1 MPSTRRS
8 VPVTAAGFVLRY
20 PWRFFGL
27 LDHFRAGRYAILR
40 EGRRP
45 TSWRGT
51 GGDLDASGFRKSLIR
66 GVGLGRFGLLGEEVG
81 VFLERCLAEDL
92 SRERRVSEIF
102 DSRRLS
108 ASKKAPF
115 SDDDAG
121 ASRGL
126 P

>member
-1 MPSTRRS
+1 M
-8 VPVTAAGFVLRY
+8 
-20 PWRFFGL
+20 

-51 GGDLDASGFRKSLIR
+51 GGDLDASGIRDARLIR

-81 VFLERCLAEDL
+81 VFLERSLAEDL

-102 DSRRLS
+102 DSRRPS
-108 ASKKAPF
+108 ASIK
-115 SDDDAG
+115 
-121 ASRGL
+121 
-126 P
+126 

>member
-1 MPSTRRS
+1 MINFLR
-8 VPVTAAGFVLRY
+8 AGFVLRY
-20 PWRFFGL
+20 PWSFFGL

-51 GGDLDASGFRKSLIR
+51 GGDLDASGFHDARLIR

-81 VFLERCLAEDL
+81 MLLEGRLAEDL

-102 DSRRLS
+102 DSRRPS

-121 ASRGL
+121 SSRRL